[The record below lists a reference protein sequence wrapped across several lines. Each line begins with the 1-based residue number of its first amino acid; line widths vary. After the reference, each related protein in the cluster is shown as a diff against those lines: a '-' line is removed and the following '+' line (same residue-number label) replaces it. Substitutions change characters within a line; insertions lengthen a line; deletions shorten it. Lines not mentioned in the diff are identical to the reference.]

1 MSGDDDTDDSR
12 TTRRGALALIG
23 AAGLYAAGWVSNAAA
38 QVVPSGT
45 IGSDSEPALT
55 VYADTV
61 NYSPRTSDPS
71 SPDDGE
77 SWFNEDA

>member
-1 MSGDDDTDDSR
+1 MSDDDSDEAR
-12 TTRRGALALIG
+12 TTRRAVFGLIG
-23 AAGLYAAGWVSNAAA
+23 AVALYLGGWVSNAVA
-38 QVVPSGT
+38 QVTPSGT
-45 IGSDSEPALT
+45 IANDSEPALT

-61 NYSPRTSDPS
+61 NYYPRTSDPS